1 MGDKDKLKTTNFTL
15 RLPEEYRKRLQ
26 IQSDKKGI
34 SVNAHVLRILEI
46 HLMNS
51 GFGPTAITGVNSGR
65 LFEIRTELVHDGV
78 EDTTWAFFINEPKFE
93 KERAYYMIGVGRN
106 ALRDWNVKDKVT
118 VAKEIGLSLL
128 DFYNRLGME
137 IDRLKWNQFPGP
149 DNDGRRII
157 QGSEVPET
165 LEEFLAKLKDGTWK
179 DIYLEESEKS
189 QDIRR
194 GRLESALYK

>member
-1 MGDKDKLKTTNFTL
+1 MQSLHYKMGFRDKLKTTNFTL

-26 IQSDKKGI
+26 LQADKKGI

-46 HLMNS
+46 HLMHT
-51 GFGPTAITGVNSGR
+51 GFGPTSIISTTTER
-65 LFEIRTELVHDGV
+65 LFEIRSELVHDSV
-78 EDTTWAFFINEPKFE
+78 EDTTWAFFINEPKYE

-128 DFYNRLGME
+128 NFYNRKGME

-157 QGSEVPET
+157 QVSE
-165 LEEFLAKLKDGTWK
+165 
-179 DIYLEESEKS
+179 
-189 QDIRR
+189 
-194 GRLESALYK
+194 